1 VWPLRRLT
9 PTGVYRPLVP
19 HRECATERRAI
30 LEHRAIPKCDG
41 GPSSS
46 GDRHLHLLQ
55 WGLVP
60 HWTKDAAHAK
70 TRPINARA
78 ETVASSGMFRAAF
91 SQRRCIVPAEAF
103 YEWKAVEGGKQ
114 PFAIARQD
122 GQLMAFAGLWEGYR
136 WPDGTLLRT
145 YTIVTTRA
153 NAEMVE
159 LHDRMPV
166 ILEARDWPAW
176 LGETPGDPTELMHPA
191 PDGTLGTWPVSR
203 MVNTPRN
210 NSAELLIPVA
220 S

>member
-1 VWPLRRLT
+1 
-9 PTGVYRPLVP
+9 
-19 HRECATERRAI
+19 
-30 LEHRAIPKCDG
+30 
-41 GPSSS
+41 
-46 GDRHLHLLQ
+46 
-55 WGLVP
+55 VP

-70 TRPINARA
+70 TKPINARA
-78 ETVASSGMFRAAF
+78 DSVASCGTFRAAF
-91 SQRRCIVPAEAF
+91 SHRRCIVPAEAF

-136 WPDGTLLRT
+136 WPDGTVLRT
-145 YTIVTTRA
+145 YTIVTIRA

-159 LHDRMPV
+159 LHERMPV

-210 NSAELLIPVA
+210 NSAELLTPVA